1 MESSTIL
8 RTQSVFGKNTRKN
21 EKSEERKKEKGTNN
35 EEKNKINIR
44 NIITENQMQSGC
56 FMLFKVMV
64 HPDQAYTKFK
74 HSCMTFRA
82 CVQPPLT
89 RQSAGTNDSPR
100 DPLHRPVTWNTSNFP
115 DLCLR
120 IFLHSCATPQF
131 SQVLCLCINTL
142 LITVSAIQHKPHHRH
157 WQFRAGRWFQN
168 NLSCQL
174 PLNYT

>member
-1 MESSTIL
+1 MSKIFYFQGQTICVSD
-8 RTQSVFGKNTRKN
+8 QAVFILKYLGLHD
-21 EKSEERKKEKGTNN
+21 EEVK
-35 EEKNKINIR
+35 KINIR

-64 HPDQAYTKFK
+64 HPDQDYTKFK

-120 IFLHSCATPQF
+120 ICLQSCATPQF
-131 SQVLCLCINTL
+131 S
-142 LITVSAIQHKPHHRH
+142 H
-157 WQFRAGRWFQN
+157 
-168 NLSCQL
+168 
-174 PLNYT
+174 